1 MDYVRSHC
9 ESYLGDLRS
18 LEGLTRSILEGSSA
32 SAKMLFLVAPNGT
45 TRASSIA
52 KAPNGAIIEGSSG
65 DVSVLQ
71 ANKFADFRV
80 SFEMMNRIE
89 QRLQYAFL
97 LNSSVQRQAERV
109 TATEVQLVAQELQDA
124 LGGVYGILTTE
135 FQLPYINGKINI
147 LREQKLLPDLPK
159 KIVRPKIIVGLEA
172 LGRASDRLRLLQF
185 MQDLAGTL
193 GAEVLAQHI
202 NLDDAI
208 KKFAIANGVDT
219 QGLLKDQEQI
229 QQEQQQAQQQQL
241 AQQAL
246 ADPRVAIE
254 AGRHITDSGKGLAL
268 NNETGDV
275 SVENME

>member
-1 MDYVRSHC
+1 M
-9 ESYLGDLRS
+9 RS
-18 LEGLTRSILEGSSA
+18 LEGLTRAILEGSSA

-135 FQLPYINGKINI
+135 FQLPYINAKINI

-172 LGRASDRLRLLQF
+172 LGRASDRIRLLQF

-193 GAEVLAQHI
+193 GADVLAQHI

>member
-1 MDYVRSHC
+1 
-9 ESYLGDLRS
+9 
-18 LEGLTRSILEGSSA
+18 
-32 SAKMLFLVAPNGT
+32 
-45 TRASSIA
+45 
-52 KAPNGAIIEGSSG
+52 
-65 DVSVLQ
+65 
-71 ANKFADFRV
+71 
-80 SFEMMNRIE
+80 MMNRIE

-246 ADPRVAIE
+246 GDPRVAIE